1 MFLSILSVFYKSNF
15 DLLQALI
22 AAVNETAEE
31 DIRDALKAQT
41 DHHLALV
48 PRGPKVVRDTVAYN
62 TTVNTDDTV
71 IKIKYFYVCY
81 SSLSLDISEDMNVCL
96 IIYSTMNKKT

>member
-1 MFLSILSVFYKSNF
+1 M
-15 DLLQALI
+15 
-22 AAVNETAEE
+22 NETAEE

-48 PRGPKVVRDTVAYN
+48 PRGPQVVKDTVAYN

-71 IKIKYFYVCY
+71 INEIFFIILLYSVLSYGLQLIYVN
-81 SSLSLDISEDMNVCL
+81 I
-96 IIYSTMNKKT
+96 